1 MANQSKHSLFLSE
14 FSKSQTRLYAFI
26 LMIVHNDSEADE
38 IFQETATLLWEQFD
52 KFEAGTSFGAWA
64 VSIAKIKVLEHLRQ
78 NKKNRI
84 LFKPELYQEL
94 SVLAEPES
102 SDVDHRIKALR
113 TCFQRLDRSC
123 RSLLS
128 LRYQKNLSIK
138 EIAQQKG
145 VSAGITY
152 RKLSK
157 VFGMLRKCVE
167 RTMVQWE

>member
-1 MANQSKHSLFLSE
+1 MVNQSKHSLFLSE

-38 IFQETATLLWEQFD
+38 IFQETAALLWEQFD
-52 KFEAGTSFGAWA
+52 KYEAGTSFGAWA
-64 VSIAKIKVLEHLRQ
+64 VSIAKFKVLEHLRQ
-78 NKKNRI
+78 NRKNRV
-84 LFKPELYQEL
+84 LFQPDLYLEL
-94 SVLAEPES
+94 SDLAVPES
-102 SDVDHRIKALR
+102 TEVDHRIKALR
-113 TCFQRLDRSC
+113 TCFQRLDRSY

-138 EIAQQKG
+138 TIAEQKG
-145 VSAGITY
+145 VSAGIMY

-157 VFGMLRKCVE
+157 VFSLLRQCVE

>member
-1 MANQSKHSLFLSE
+1 MAGQSKHSLFLNQ

-26 LMIVHNDSEADE
+26 LMIVHNDSDADE
-38 IFQETATLLWEQFD
+38 IFQETSALLWEQFD

-64 VSIAKIKVLEHLRQ
+64 VSIAKIKILEYLRQ
-78 NKKNRI
+78 NKKKRT

-102 SDVDHRIKALR
+102 SDVDHRLKALR
-113 TCFQRLDRSC
+113 TCFQKLDRSC

-138 EIAQQKG
+138 KIAEQKDIPAG
-145 VSAGITY
+145 VMY
-152 RKLSK
+152 RKISK
-157 VFGMLRKCVE
+157 IFNMLRKCME